1 MYVSKEEAKRMI
13 DDTPGMIW
21 IDSFNGMTFIHT
33 RPKQITIDEGKRLY
47 QPNTYNSIKPL
58 QKRNIACTYFTYIS
72 KESQVSSV
80 FCN

>member
-1 MYVSKEEAKRMI
+1 
-13 DDTPGMIW
+13 
-21 IDSFNGMTFIHT
+21 MTLSTKYI
-33 RPKQITIDEGKRLY
+33 QQLL
-47 QPNTYNSIKPL
+47 QQL